1 MLQIY
6 CYVYR
11 TNSQLF
17 LSVAP
22 PKKTAKGTYRVAYNR
37 EVPIHK
43 RYRLPIGIDGRNHKF
58 NKIIIN
64 NDIFPE
70 VNIGEFIKVLLSIVP
85 AADFENLTK
94 ATGINEELVLTNEFL
109 TT

>member
-1 MLQIY
+1 MIY
-6 CYVYR
+6 DLTQVKR
-11 TNSQLF
+11 IM
-17 LSVAP
+17 
-22 PKKTAKGTYRVAYNR
+22 TYRAAY
-37 EVPIHK
+37 
-43 RYRLPIGIDGRNHKF
+43 
-58 NKIIIN
+58 
-64 NDIFPE
+64 PE